1 MKEFKN
7 IDELF
12 KEGLGSAEDHIAF
25 NESDWDKLERR
36 LDKKKKRIPVLW
48 LATAGGI
55 AAVLALVF
63 VWMQFESLSLT
74 KPEQTITKNSNTNQ
88 GNEKLEPN
96 SKVKPEGT
104 TEDKGEMTV
113 SKPISPKIG
122 QELVLKNKS
131 EGSSVYSFNKE
142 KAVEQ
147 DNPIL
152 ITSINDNGINSNK
165 QTGFP
170 VIDTTKL
177 TGKLSEPITQITS
190 TPKRNPYLGKLT
202 FSVGAAP
209 ALNGVNTLKGGDWG
223 GDLGMALTIGLSKK
237 WSFTTG
243 VIYAKKVYSTGYEN
257 YNPVNPP
264 SISYKPTS
272 VDADCRVLDIPLNIN
287 YKLFSNKQN
296 EIKLST
302 GLSSYMMLK
311 EDYSFNYT
319 NPSYPSNYV
328 YEVRN
333 ENKHWLGVV
342 NASVEYQRK
351 INTTMSIGIQPFVKI
366 PLDGVGYSR
375 VKLKTA
381 GVAVKLNIDLG
392 KGKKKQ

>member
-7 IDELF
+7 LDELF
-12 KEGLGSAEDHIAF
+12 KEGLGSAEDRIAF

-36 LDKKKKRIPVLW
+36 LDKKKNRIPVMW

-55 AAVLALVF
+55 AAILALVF
-63 VWMQFESLSLT
+63 VWMQFESSSLT
-74 KPEQTITKNSNTNQ
+74 KPAQDITKKVSPEQKNSIIQQGRKDKFDHKEDIKVVQQDAIPAQNQ
-88 GNEKLEPN
+88 IEVAKSTPN
-96 SKVKPEGT
+96 KIQGFPLADNVFSK
-104 TEDKGEMTV
+104 
-113 SKPISPKIG
+113 S
-122 QELVLKNKS
+122 
-131 EGSSVYSFNKE
+131 
-142 KAVEQ
+142 
-147 DNPIL
+147 DNPTVL
-152 ITSINDNGINSNK
+152 SPINNGGVSQRK
-165 QTGFP
+165 VAGMP
-170 VIDTTKL
+170 LIDTAKL
-177 TGKLSEPITQITS
+177 TGNLSRSIAQVNANQ
-190 TPKRNPYLGKLT
+190 KRNPYLGKLT

-237 WSFTTG
+237 WSVTTG

-264 SISYKPTS
+264 PVSYSPTS
-272 VDADCRVLDIPLNIN
+272 IDADCRVLDIPLNIN
-287 YKLFSNKQN
+287 YQLFSKKQN
-296 EIKLST
+296 TVKLST

-311 EDYSFNYT
+311 EDYYFNYSYS
-319 NPSYPSNYV
+319 NPSYPEK
-328 YEVRN
+328 YEVNN

-351 INTTMSIGIQPFVKI
+351 INSTMSIGIQPFVKI

-392 KGKKKQ
+392 KGKKKEQ

>member
-1 MKEFKN
+1 MLKGK
-7 IDELF
+7 
-12 KEGLGSAEDHIAF
+12 
-25 NESDWDKLERR
+25 SD
-36 LDKKKKRIPVLW
+36 
-48 LATAGGI
+48 A
-55 AAVLALVF
+55 
-63 VWMQFESLSLT
+63 
-74 KPEQTITKNSNTNQ
+74 
-88 GNEKLEPN
+88 
-96 SKVKPEGT
+96 
-104 TEDKGEMTV
+104 
-113 SKPISPKIG
+113 
-122 QELVLKNKS
+122 
-131 EGSSVYSFNKE
+131 SSIYSFNGK
-142 KAVEQ
+142 KTVGQ
-147 DNPIL
+147 DNLVL
-152 ITSINDNGINSNK
+152 ITSIDNGGISGNELA
-165 QTGFP
+165 GIP
-170 VIDTTKL
+170 AIDTTKL
-177 TGKLSEPITQITS
+177 TGKLSKPIAQIPS
-190 TPKRNPYLGKLT
+190 APKRNPYLGKLT

-287 YKLFSNKQN
+287 YKLYSKKQN

-319 NPSYPSNYV
+319 NPYYPSDYV

-351 INTTMSIGIQPFVKI
+351 INSTMSIGIQPFVKI

-392 KGKKKQ
+392 KKTQKK

>member
-36 LDKKKKRIPVLW
+36 LDKKKKGIPVLW

-63 VWMQFESLSLT
+63 VWLQYESLSLT
-74 KPEQTITKNSNTNQ
+74 KPEQTITKKNNTILGTDNQ
-88 GNEKLEPN
+88 QKDNN
-96 SKVKPEGT
+96 VKQGT
-104 TEDKGEMTV
+104 ITEDKGEITATN
-113 SKPISPKIG
+113 PNSPGID
-122 QELVLKNKS
+122 QQLVLNRKS
-131 EGSSVYSFNKE
+131 DASSIYSFNSK
-142 KAVEQ
+142 KTIEQ
-147 DNPIL
+147 DNLAL
-152 ITSINDNGINSNK
+152 ITSIDNGGISGNK
-165 QTGFP
+165 QTNIP
-170 VIDTTKL
+170 VVDTTRL
-177 TGKLSEPITQITS
+177 TGKLSEPIAQIPPA
-190 TPKRNPYLGKLT
+190 PKRNPYLGKLT

-264 SISYKPTS
+264 SVSYKPTS

-287 YKLFSNKQN
+287 YKLYSNKQN

-311 EDYSFNYT
+311 EDYSFNYN
-319 NPSYPSNYV
+319 NPYYPSDYV

-351 INTTMSIGIQPFVKI
+351 INSTMSIGIQPFVKI

-392 KGKKKQ
+392 KGKKKE